1 MKLIEKHIIKKSHP
15 AYKEIDQLCFLSKN
29 LFNAVN
35 YIVRQKFIHEQKYL
49 NYAATY
55 HLIKASVD
63 YQAIPSKVS
72 CQIIR
77 LVDRCWS
84 SFFAAI
90 KEYNK
95 NPDKFKGRPN
105 LPKYKDKVKGRCVV
119 IYPAQAIS
127 KRGLKK
133 GLLQP
138 SGTHVS
144 ISTGITGKVDEIRLV
159 PRSGYYVLEAVYE
172 KPDVETRALANLH
185 FFVGIAAIDLGLN
198 NLATISSNVKGFK
211 PLIINGKPLKSIN
224 QFFNKKK
231 AELQSQLQIQYPK
244 RYVSNRI
251 NQLTNKRNS
260 KVDTYLH
267 QASRTIVKHLLLNQI
282 GILVIG
288 NNKQWKQDINIG
300 KCNNQ
305 NFVQIPH
312 YKIIQQLTY
321 KCQLAGIKVI
331 LTEESYTSKAS
342 FIDRDYIPKYDKNA
356 IAQHTFSG
364 KRILR
369 GLYKSG
375 NGTLINAD
383 LNGSYNILRKA
394 VPNAFVEGI
403 EGLGVIPFR
412 LTPGKVTL

>member
-1 MKLIEKHIIKKSHP
+1 MKLIEKHIIRKSHP
-15 AYKEIDQLCFLSKN
+15 VYKEIDHLCFLSKN

-35 YIVRQKFIHEQKYL
+35 YIVRQKFIHEQEYV
-49 NYAATY
+49 NYASTY
-55 HLIKASVD
+55 HLIKDSID
-63 YQAIPSKVS
+63 YKAIPSKVS

-84 SFFAAI
+84 SFFAAL
-90 KEYNK
+90 KEYEK
-95 NPDKFKGRPN
+95 NPDKFTGRPN

-138 SGTHVS
+138 SGTNIS
-144 ISTGITGKVDEIRLV
+144 IPTAITDKVNEIRLV
-159 PRSGYYVLEAVYE
+159 PRTGYYIVEAVYE
-172 KPDVETRALANLH
+172 KPDVEPLELN
-185 FFVGIAAIDLGLN
+185 GIAAIDLGLS
-198 NLATISSNVKGFK
+198 NLATVSSNLKGFK

-224 QFFNKKK
+224 QFFNKEK
-231 AELQSQLQIQYPK
+231 ARLQSNLQQQYPK
-244 RYVSNRI
+244 RHLSNQI
-251 NQLTNKRNS
+251 NKLNAKRNN
-260 KVDTYLH
+260 KIDTYLH
-267 QASRTIVKHLLLNQI
+267 QASRTIINYLLLNQI
-282 GILVIG
+282 GVLVIG

-300 KCNNQ
+300 KRNNQ

-312 YKIIQQLTY
+312 YKLIQQLTY
-321 KCQLAGIKVI
+321 KAELVGIKVVI
-331 LTEESYTSKAS
+331 TEESYTSRAS
-342 FIDRDYIPKYDKNA
+342 FLDGDLIPKYNKNA
-356 IAQHTFSG
+356 QQKHTFSG

-369 GLYKSG
+369 GLYQSK

-394 VPNAFVEGI
+394 VPNAFAEGI

-412 LTPGKVTL
+412 FTPGKVTL